1 MTDIRKVLAENMKNR
16 RKMLN
21 LSQAELAEKIGT
33 APNYIS
39 KIESKKQFP
48 SVQMIESIAL
58 ALDIDTVD
66 LFSLKIQKTQSLENV
81 QDNLLKKMNALVKSA
96 FSKIE
101 L

>member
-16 RKMLN
+16 RKVLN

-58 ALDIDTVD
+58 ALDIDTID
-66 LFSLKIQKTQSLENV
+66 LFSLKIQKTQSLEEV
-81 QDNLLKKMNALVKSA
+81 QENLLKKMNTIVKSA

>member
-1 MTDIRKVLAENMKNR
+1 MKNR
-16 RKMLN
+16 RKALN

-39 KIESKKQFP
+39 KIESKKQIP

-58 ALDIDTVD
+58 ALGIDTVD
-66 LFSLKIQKTQSLENV
+66 LFSLKIQKTQSL
-81 QDNLLKKMNALVKSA
+81 DNIQESLLKKMNSLVKSA

>member
-1 MTDIRKVLAENMKNR
+1 MTDIRSVLAENMKNR
-16 RKMLN
+16 RKILN

-48 SVQMIESIAL
+48 SVQMIESIAD
-58 ALDIDTVD
+58 ALKVDTVD
-66 LFSLKIQKTQSLENV
+66 LFSLKLEKTQSLETI
-81 QDNLLKKMNALVKSA
+81 QETLLKKMTALVKTT

-101 L
+101 M

>member
-16 RKMLN
+16 RKALN

-48 SVQMIESIAL
+48 SVQMIESIAF

-66 LFSLKIQKTQSLENV
+66 LFSLKIQKTQSLEEV
-81 QDNLLKKMNALVKSA
+81 QENLLKKMNALVKSA

>member
-1 MTDIRKVLAENMKNR
+1 MTDIRSVLAENMKSR
-16 RKMLN
+16 RKILN
-21 LSQAELAEKIGT
+21 LSQADLAEKIGT

-48 SVQMIESIAL
+48 SVQMIENIAH
-58 ALDIDTVD
+58 ALKVDTVD
-66 LFSLKIQKTQSLENV
+66 LFSLRLKKTKDLDAAQE
-81 QDNLLKKMNALVKSA
+81 DLLKKMNALVKSA

>member
-1 MTDIRKVLAENMKNR
+1 M
-16 RKMLN
+16 N

-66 LFSLKIQKTQSLENV
+66 LFSLKIQKAQSLEEV
-81 QDNLLKKMNALVKSA
+81 QENLLKKMNTLVKSA

>member
-66 LFSLKIQKTQSLENV
+66 LFSLKIQKTQSLEEV
-81 QDNLLKKMNALVKSA
+81 QENLLKKMNTLVKRA

>member
-16 RKMLN
+16 RKVLN

-66 LFSLKIQKTQSLENV
+66 LFSLKIQKTQSLEEV
-81 QDNLLKKMNALVKSA
+81 QENLLKKMNTLVKSA